1 MDFIKGLPKSKGMNT
16 ILVVVDPLSKYAH
29 FVAMRHPFTAQTVVV
44 AFVKEVVKLHGI
56 PRTITT
62 DRDKVFTS
70 HFWTELF
77 WLQGAKLWRSSAN
90 HPQTDEQAKVVNR
103 SMETYLCCFVGDKP
117 KQWL

>member
-62 DRDKVFTS
+62 DRDKVPS
-70 HFWTELF
+70 CRE
-77 WLQGAKLWRSSAN
+77 A
-90 HPQTDEQAKVVNR
+90 PQTILKRTNR
-103 SMETYLCCFVGDKP
+103 
-117 KQWL
+117 QR